1 MSQSSTLPFNFGG
14 IDDEKLSSRE
24 SARVLV
30 LPIAYEGT
38 VSYGTGTAQG
48 AQSII
53 DASRNMELYDEE
65 TDTEI
70 YRLGIHTLPALE
82 SAETPEATMQSIYE
96 GVRELLTLDNKFIVT
111 IGGEHSITAPVVR
124 AYKERYENL
133 SVLQID
139 AHADLRETY
148 DGTPLSHACVMR
160 RITDDMNIPAVQC
173 GIRSLSSDEARAIK
187 DLPTHIYWAKDVVGR
202 DSAWMDEAVSHLTEN
217 VFLTIDVDGFDSSIM
232 PHTGT
237 PEPGG
242 FSWYEVTRLIHTLAS
257 NRRIVGFDL
266 VEYAP
271 TEGSQASAFLCAKLI
286 YKTLSYILTLRGNDF
301 QPDSSGFPR
310 SGT

>member
-1 MSQSSTLPFNFGG
+1 MNFGG
-14 IDDEKLSSRE
+14 IDDEKLSGRE
-24 SARVLV
+24 AARILM

-48 AQSII
+48 AQGII

-70 YRLGIHTLPALE
+70 YKLGIHTLPALE
-82 SAETPEATMQSIYE
+82 SEGTPEATLNRIYE
-96 GVRELLTLDNKFIVT
+96 RVRELLASPQADKFIVT

-124 AYKERYENL
+124 AYKERYENI

-139 AHADLRETY
+139 AHADQRDTY
-148 DGTPLSHACVMR
+148 DDTPLSHACVMR
-160 RITDDMNIPAVQC
+160 RITGDMKIPAVQC
-173 GIRSLSSDEARAIK
+173 GIRSLSSDEARAVK

-202 DSAWMDEAVSHLTEN
+202 DDWQEEAVSHLTEN

-242 FSWYEVTRLIHTLAS
+242 FAWYEVTKLIRTLAAR
-257 NRRIVGFDL
+257 RRIVGFDI
-266 VEYAP
+266 VEYAH
-271 TEGSQASAFLCAKLI
+271 TEGTSASAFLCAKLI
-286 YKTLSYILTLRGNDF
+286 YKTLSFIFADDAEPVRGN
-301 QPDSSGFPR
+301 
-310 SGT
+310 

>member
-14 IDDEKLSSRE
+14 IDDDALSSRE

-30 LPIAYEGT
+30 LPVAYEGT
-38 VSYGTGTAQG
+38 VSYGAGTAQG
-48 AQSII
+48 AQGII

-70 YRLGIHTLPALE
+70 YRLGIHTLPAIE
-82 SAETPEATMQSIYE
+82 SAGTPEAMMQSVYE
-96 GVRELLTLDNKFIVT
+96 GVRELLALDNKFIVT

-124 AYKERYENL
+124 AHKERYENL
-133 SVLQID
+133 SALQID

-148 DGTPLSHACVMR
+148 DDTPYSHACVMR
-160 RITDDMNIPAVQC
+160 RITDDMKIPAVQC
-173 GIRSLSSDEARAIK
+173 GIRSLSADEARAIK
-187 DLPTHIYWAKDVVGR
+187 DLPTHIYWAKDLVGR
-202 DSAWMDEAVSHLTEN
+202 DGWQEAAISHLTEN

-242 FSWYEVTRLIHTLAS
+242 FAWYEVTKLIHTLAA
-257 NRRIVGFDL
+257 NRRIVGFDI
-266 VEYAP
+266 VEYAH
-271 TEGSQASAFLCAKLI
+271 TEGSHASAFLCAKLI
-286 YKTLSYILTLRGNDF
+286 YKTLSFIFADETVRVRGA
-301 QPDSSGFPR
+301 
-310 SGT
+310 